1 MEHVNKSVM
10 KRLESKSGRGR
21 VTKVFFTVYEGKLIQ
36 NLHLICK
43 LHITVQNSVFIYFSG
58 Y

>member
-1 MEHVNKSVM
+1 M
-10 KRLESKSGRGR
+10 KHLESKSGRGR
-21 VTKVFFTVYEGKLIQ
+21 VTKVLFTVYEGELFQ

-43 LHITVQNSVFIYFSG
+43 LHITVQNSVLFYFSG